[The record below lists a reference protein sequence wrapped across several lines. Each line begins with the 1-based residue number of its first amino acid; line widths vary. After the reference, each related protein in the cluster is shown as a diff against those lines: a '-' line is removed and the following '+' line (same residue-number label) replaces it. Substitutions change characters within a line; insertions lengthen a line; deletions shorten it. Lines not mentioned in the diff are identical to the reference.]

1 MVVRCLSSNIDIEI
15 HDGVL
20 EYRPRFVVR
29 WWVVKEAFI

>member
-1 MVVRCLSSNIDIEI
+1 MVVRCLSPNIDIEN
-15 HDGVL
+15 GAL